1 LTEIRPET
9 MRLLLEFQ
17 KNEITEYNIHLSLA
31 ERAGKNRGV
40 LERIAMDE
48 LRHYSI
54 LKGYTGQDVEPNRK
68 NILFYSII
76 ARIFGV
82 TFAIKLMEGG
92 EELAQEGYQKILREV
107 PEAETLIQEEEEHE
121 SKLIQLVK
129 EERVEYVGS
138 MVLGLNDAL
147 VEFTGALAGLT
158 FALQDTKLIGISG
171 LVMGV
176 AASLSMAA
184 SEYLSRR
191 SEGIGDPSKGA
202 LYTGI
207 AYIITVILM
216 IAPFL
221 IFPDP
226 YIALLSML
234 GVAIIVIGLFS
245 SFVAVVKD
253 QSTKR
258 MFLEMLLISLGV
270 AIVSFLVGWIARMA
284 FGVGI

>member
-1 LTEIRPET
+1 
-9 MRLLLEFQ
+9 
-17 KNEITEYNIHLSLA
+17 
-31 ERAGKNRGV
+31 
-40 LERIAMDE
+40 
-48 LRHYSI
+48 
-54 LKGYTGQDVEPNRK
+54 
-68 NILFYSII
+68 
-76 ARIFGV
+76 
-82 TFAIKLMEGG
+82 
-92 EELAQEGYQKILREV
+92 
-107 PEAETLIQEEEEHE
+107 
-121 SKLIQLVK
+121 
-129 EERVEYVGS
+129 

>member
-1 LTEIRPET
+1 
-9 MRLLLEFQ
+9 M
-17 KNEITEYNIHLSLA
+17 
-31 ERAGKNRGV
+31 
-40 LERIAMDE
+40 
-48 LRHYSI
+48 
-54 LKGYTGQDVEPNRK
+54 
-68 NILFYSII
+68 
-76 ARIFGV
+76 
-82 TFAIKLMEGG
+82 
-92 EELAQEGYQKILREV
+92 
-107 PEAETLIQEEEEHE
+107 
-121 SKLIQLVK
+121 
-129 EERVEYVGS
+129 GS

-158 FALQDTKLIGISG
+158 FALQDAKLIGISG

-191 SEGIGDPSKGA
+191 SEGTGDPSKGA

-258 MFLEMLLISLGV
+258 MSLEMLLISLGV
-270 AIVSFLVGWIARMA
+270 AMVSFLVGWVARTA
-284 FGVGI
+284 LGVGI